1 MSNGLPAVYL
11 ARMDVE
17 PADLP
22 FFRNW
27 YEHKH
32 GPDLI
37 GAGFYS
43 AQAYYSAVGEPLVCN
58 VYEIESSEIF
68 YTPAYQ
74 SARTPERDPDR
85 PRILEGVSNRSNTVY
100 EQVMTSGVTLPD
112 VSWQEG
118 SRLGQIEAPV
128 ITTVRFEVPEED
140 DGAVLEWCAGAEFP
154 RLEARNGFRAARLC
168 RRAGRL
174 HPSNPSGQPR
184 WILLVEWQDQSAAAS
199 DGESPAVSDRLKVA
213 PFASSR
219 IEYNLAELFTSL
231 RDSTV

>member
-1 MSNGLPAVYL
+1 MSDVLPAVYL

-17 PADLP
+17 QADLP
-22 FFRNW
+22 FFMNW

-43 AQAYYSAVGEPLVCN
+43 AQAYHSVVGEPLVCN

-100 EQVMTSGVTLPD
+100 EQVMTIGVTLPD
-112 VSWQEG
+112 VSWQVG
-118 SRLGQIEAPV
+118 SRLGRIEAPV
-128 ITTVRFEVPEED
+128 ITTARFETPEED
-140 DGAVLEWCAGAEFP
+140 DEAVVEWCRRVEFP
-154 RLEARNGFRAARLC
+154 RLEARSAFRAARLC
-168 RRAGRL
+168 RQAGRL
-174 HPSNPSGQPR
+174 HPANPSDQPR
-184 WILLVEWQDQSAAAS
+184 WMLLVEWQDEGAAES
-199 DGESPAVSDRLKVA
+199 DGALSEVSDRLRGA
-213 PFASSR
+213 PFASSG
-219 IEYNLAELFTSL
+219 IEYNLATLVTSL
-231 RDSTV
+231 RDSGV